1 MYFYLHLTTGMGFS
15 TIFISED
22 LEKGEP
28 IYTRFKSNVSFE
40 KHEVTYPSQLLHWD
54 LNMLIVCE
62 GDMVK
67 MWIFYREVYLKL
79 LGKVHT
85 VDLNLRL

>member
-15 TIFISED
+15 TIFISEG

-28 IYTRFKSNVSFE
+28 IYTRPPL

-62 GDMVK
+62 GDMAK

-79 LGKVHT
+79 LGKVRT